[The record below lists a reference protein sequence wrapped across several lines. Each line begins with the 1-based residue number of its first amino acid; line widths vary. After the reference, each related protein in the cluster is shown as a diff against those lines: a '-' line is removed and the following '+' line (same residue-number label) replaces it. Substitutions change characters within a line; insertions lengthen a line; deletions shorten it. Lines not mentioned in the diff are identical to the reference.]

1 MIESMH
7 FRTAFSGFNREDV
20 VKYIEYVNARHS
32 DEVNQLNSEIEYLKS
47 RVAPPAQD
55 AGLKAQLAAALAEN
69 EALKAEVAQLRERCE
84 ELETAPAAPAPRPAA
99 PSTHVEQEL
108 EAYRRAER
116 TERLARERASQVYAQ
131 ANAVLADASLKAD
144 AASALVSEISEKTV
158 AQMQAYQASI
168 NDAKDA
174 LQEAVSALYAI
185 RPEE

>member
-1 MIESMH
+1 MSGFQN
-7 FRTAFSGFNREDV
+7 FRKSLNGFNREDV
-20 VKYIEYVNARHS
+20 VRYIEYMNNKHNS
-32 DEVNQLNSEIEYLKS
+32 QIEQLNTQLQT
-47 RVAPPAQD
+47 AQAELAKRGSVQND
-55 AGLKAQLAAALAEN
+55 ELNEQLQAAQA
-69 EALKAEVAQLRERCE
+69 RC
-84 ELETAPAAPAPRPAA
+84 A
-99 PSTHVEQEL
+99 EL
-108 EAYRRAER
+108 EALLAGKADASETRTEDELEVYRRAER

-185 RPEE
+185 RSEE